1 MKKKHPRTSQTAGQR
16 REMAR
21 SADEKLILV
30 RVALNKARDEAT
42 GAQDFVAA
50 AQIQNALTC
59 IVGVGV
65 SAYRTAPKLDRGQR

>member
-1 MKKKHPRTSQTAGQR
+1 MRTRRTSQTPKER
-16 REMAR
+16 RELAH
-21 SADEKLILV
+21 AANEKLVLV

-42 GAQDFVAA
+42 GAQDFESS

-65 SAYRTAPKLDRGQR
+65 RAYRTPAKLDRGR